1 MTRRKQRRPP
11 AIRVGIPRPPGGH
24 ITYFGDPSAQR
35 VVILV
40 GRDDFPKDE
49 VLLSGLIDFLRDHG
63 WSVGQWVSH
72 HEETRRLTRPS
83 FVLSWPRPARALV
96 IAPLL
101 LLQPRRWRYFI
112 PGSWARAA
120 SVEARADALLS
131 TLRHLSHEE
140 VFLVGRSAGARVAT
154 LIADAAGARGVV
166 ALGYPFENPKEGP
179 NPDRYRHLAS
189 LGSRLLVIQGAHD
202 EYGGRGAVENYSLS
216 ATGRL
221 ELVDT
226 DHSMTMD
233 ESSWRNVRKQIVD
246 FLAE

>member
-1 MTRRKQRRPP
+1 M
-11 AIRVGIPRPPGGH
+11 
-24 ITYFGDPSAQR
+24 
-35 VVILV
+35 
-40 GRDDFPKDE
+40 
-49 VLLSGLIDFLRDHG
+49 
-63 WSVGQWVSH
+63 
-72 HEETRRLTRPS
+72 
-83 FVLSWPRPARALV
+83 
-96 IAPLL
+96 
-101 LLQPRRWRYFI
+101 
-112 PGSWARAA
+112 
-120 SVEARADALLS
+120 
-131 TLRHLSHEE
+131 
-140 VFLVGRSAGARVAT
+140 GRSAGARVAT